1 MVYVPL
7 GAGLVAR
14 VVATSELFCGA
25 SITSTKA
32 SKPLPRSSDDDETTR
47 PLSLALVAR
56 DMGAL

>member
-7 GAGLVAR
+7 GAGFVAR
-14 VVATSELFCGA
+14 VVAAVALFCGA
-25 SITSTKA
+25 SMTSISA

>member
-7 GAGLVAR
+7 GAGFVAR

-25 SITSTKA
+25 SITSISA

-47 PLSLALVAR
+47 PWSAEPVAR
-56 DMGAL
+56 EVGAL